1 MPTVFHCKSRSPP
14 SESKGVGLTDTSP
27 PSGFCLSDM
36 EVRSNGKEESG
47 QEEGSEKESHKEES
61 REEDEEES
69 GKKEN
74 RQEKG
79 DQEEE
84 IGTWS

>member
-1 MPTVFHCKSRSPP
+1 
-14 SESKGVGLTDTSP
+14 
-27 PSGFCLSDM
+27 M

-61 REEDEEES
+61 CEEGQKES
-69 GKKEN
+69 CKEEN

-79 DQEEE
+79 GQEEE
-84 IGTWS
+84 IGTWLQRIHERAIAYRWPSCFLEFFSI